1 MTQLHV
7 YYHFLKMSGHC
18 RTFWLKTT
26 QTNLNPTLNCVPEF
40 SVFIMATILA
50 FTNQKGGV
58 GKTTSAVNVA
68 LSMAVSEV
76 RTLLIDLD
84 PQSNATT
91 GLSALFEKTNG
102 SIYDVLIKGDGIK
115 DAITKTSFSHL
126 DIVSSTND
134 LVGAEIELVSIMARE
149 YQLMKVLK
157 DIKKSYEIIIIDCP
171 PSLGLLTINALTA
184 SDALVIPIQCE
195 YFALEGLGQ
204 LLNTVRLVQRHL
216 NKKLG
221 IAGIIMTMYDSRLN
235 LSKQVVKEVNGFFKD
250 KLFKTFIHRN
260 VRLSEAPSFGK
271 PALLYDANSTGARNY
286 MSLTE
291 EILQRVS

>member
-1 MTQLHV
+1 
-7 YYHFLKMSGHC
+7 MS
-18 RTFWLKTT
+18 K
-26 QTNLNPTLNCVPEF
+26 
-40 SVFIMATILA
+40 ILA

-68 LSMAVSEV
+68 LSLAVSEV
-76 RTLLIDLD
+76 KTLLIDLD

-91 GLSALFEKTNG
+91 GLSELFGDLNG
-102 SIYDVLIKGDGIK
+102 NIYDIMLNGDGAK
-115 DAITKTSFSHL
+115 GAITSTSFTHL
-126 DIVSSTND
+126 DVIASTND
-134 LVGAEIELVSIMARE
+134 LVGAEIELVGVMARE
-149 YQLMKVLK
+149 YQLQKALKKV
-157 DIKKSYEIIIIDCP
+157 KKSYDIIIIDCP

-195 YFALEGLGQ
+195 YYALEGLGQ

-216 NKKLG
+216 NKRLEIVG
-221 IAGIIMTMYDSRLN
+221 ILMTMYDGRLN

-271 PALLYDANSTGARNY
+271 PALLYDANSTGAQNY

-291 EILQRVS
+291 EILQRVK